1 MLPESIRWRT
11 LRPDIFGPVEAFVTQ
26 RYPDGLS
33 GIAELPNLAEPALR
47 ARLRRGRDKPES
59 SARTGCARSPASSG

>member
-26 RYPDGLS
+26 SYPEGLS
-33 GIAELPNLAEPALR
+33 GIAELPNLARRLFERGYSEDEVAGILGANWLR
-47 ARLRRGRDKPES
+47 TFAKFVG
-59 SARTGCARSPASSG
+59 

>member
-26 RYPDGLS
+26 RYPEGLG
-33 GIAELPNLAEPALR
+33 GIAELPNLAGRLFARGYDEDEVAGILGQNWLR
-47 ARLRRGRDKPES
+47 TFTNFVG
-59 SARTGCARSPASSG
+59 